1 MDDAKKFKEAEIRS
15 QQETI
20 RLMEKQEQ
28 DRNDEVKRRELRSK
42 KLMGIM
48 EQTVIK
54 DQREQVLEEERKL
67 LRYYQDREAKE
78 VEDENNRKKRLH
90 DMKLDVRNYLDKQ
103 KADKEVRKQE
113 ENHFNK
119 KQADVWKKDTQEYYE
134 SEKKKMETL
143 KDINNRHAEILK
155 QQIEVEKKRK
165 QKKMSV
171 EELLLNKQKLK
182 QISAQPDLSNKFMKA
197 KVAAR

>member
-1 MDDAKKFKEAEIRS
+1 
-15 QQETI
+15 
-20 RLMEKQEQ
+20 
-28 DRNDEVKRRELRSK
+28 
-42 KLMGIM
+42 MGIM